1 MTDKE
6 QAELMRQA
14 REQEPTDPAL
24 ALQLRRRV
32 ADSHRSLAWSEARI
46 EMAAYEVGFSAF
58 ESILAYALPV
68 LDAPDEIVA
77 PATRAVAGILVCG
90 AQEDLDR
97 DVDEALLSRSIE
109 AAESAGEP
117 FYAGCGLRQQAR
129 LLLRTSNA
137 REAAI
142 ATLERAVEQF
152 DKSPSMFAGPR
163 ALLELAKLKSEN
175 GDVTGARADIERGLE
190 RVARYPHAGQS
201 GRMLRDKLL
210 ALRDHIAER

>member
-1 MTDKE
+1 
-6 QAELMRQA
+6 
-14 REQEPTDPAL
+14 
-24 ALQLRRRV
+24 
-32 ADSHRSLAWSEARI
+32 
-46 EMAAYEVGFSAF
+46 
-58 ESILAYALPV
+58 LPV

-77 PATRAVAGILVCG
+77 HATRAVAGILVCS

-109 AAESAGEP
+109 AAESAGER

-142 ATLERAVEQF
+142 GALERAVEHF
-152 DKSPSMFAGPR
+152 DASPSMFAGPR

-175 GDVTGARADIERGLE
+175 GDVTGARADVERGLE
-190 RVARYPHAGQS
+190 RLGRYPYAGQS
-201 GRMLRDKLL
+201 GRMLREKLL
-210 ALRDHIAER
+210 ALRDRIAER